1 MYEEKINAYFDAPER
16 RAELVEAISRLVRIR
31 SVREEPLPGMPFGPG
46 PAAAL
51 AEGLKLAEE
60 LGFATRNYDN
70 YVGTA
75 DLNDKETALHILCH
89 LDVVGEGTGWTV
101 TEPYAPKEV
110 DGMLYGRGTDD
121 DKGPVAAVLLAMKA
135 VKELGVPLRR
145 NARLLM
151 GTDEESGSSD
161 IAYYYAREPYAPY
174 AFSPDAEFPLIN
186 IEKGSYKPV
195 FTKSWPAETATPRVT
210 EFRGGF
216 RINVLPPEAECLV
229 AGLSAG
235 AARPYCDRA
244 AAETGVRYEL
254 REEGDSL
261 HILCRGK
268 GAHASLPEEGV
279 NAITGLLHLLCS
291 LPLAKVGST
300 AALHALNALFPH
312 GDCAGKALG
321 IAQSDELSGAL
332 TLAFSLLT
340 VNGTGLEG
348 QFDSR
353 VPICASDENCRAAAE
368 ASFSKFGFSVSG
380 EMDAPHHTPAD
391 SPLVK
396 ALLKC
401 YEQYTDYKGSAWP
414 LAEAPTSTI
423 FPAAWLSAAV
433 CPALTATCT
442 APTSTPALP
451 TSSPPPRSSPRPSS
465 TCAAESAFSP
475 P

>member
-1 MYEEKINAYFDAPER
+1 MYEEKINAYDAPER

-216 RINVLPPEAECLV
+216 RINVLRRRPSAWWPACPPTPPVPIATGPPPRPAC
-229 AGLSAG
+229 ATSC
-235 AARPYCDRA
+235 ARRGTACTSSA
-244 AAETGVRYEL
+244 AA
-254 REEGDSL
+254 
-261 HILCRGK
+261 K
-268 GAHASLPEEGV
+268 AHASLPEEGV

-291 LPLAKVGST
+291 SPGQGGLHRLPPRAQRPL
-300 AALHALNALFPH
+300 PH
-312 GDCAGKALG
+312 GDCAGKAW
-321 IAQSDELSGAL
+321 
-332 TLAFSLLT
+332 
-340 VNGTGLEG
+340 
-348 QFDSR
+348 
-353 VPICASDENCRAAAE
+353 AS
-368 ASFSKFGFSVSG
+368 
-380 EMDAPHHTPAD
+380 P
-391 SPLVK
+391 SPM
-396 ALLKC
+396 
-401 YEQYTDYKGSAWP
+401 S
-414 LAEAPTSTI
+414 
-423 FPAAWLSAAV
+423 
-433 CPALTATCT
+433 CPG
-442 APTSTPALP
+442 
-451 TSSPPPRSSPRPSS
+451 R
-465 TCAAESAFSP
+465 
-475 P
+475 

>member
-1 MYEEKINAYFDAPER
+1 M
-16 RAELVEAISRLVRIR
+16 
-31 SVREEPLPGMPFGPG
+31 
-46 PAAAL
+46 
-51 AEGLKLAEE
+51 
-60 LGFATRNYDN
+60 
-70 YVGTA
+70 
-75 DLNDKETALHILCH
+75 
-89 LDVVGEGTGWTV
+89 
-101 TEPYAPKEV
+101 
-110 DGMLYGRGTDD
+110 
-121 DKGPVAAVLLAMKA
+121 
-135 VKELGVPLRR
+135 
-145 NARLLM
+145 
-151 GTDEESGSSD
+151 
-161 IAYYYAREPYAPY
+161 
-174 AFSPDAEFPLIN
+174 
-186 IEKGSYKPV
+186 
-195 FTKSWPAETATPRVT
+195 
-210 EFRGGF
+210 
-216 RINVLPPEAECLV
+216 
-229 AGLSAG
+229 AGLSAD

-300 AALHALNALFPH
+300 AALRALSALFPH

-340 VNGTGLEG
+340 VTGTGLEG

-353 VPICASDENCRAAAE
+353 VPICANDENCRTAAE

-414 LAEAPTSTI
+414 SAEAPTSTI

-451 TSSPPPRSSPRPSS
+451 TSSPPPRSLPRPSS

-475 P
+475 LEQSPWALLRQFRRRPFPIRSAPRRVLYKIKRTGTQKEKRKRGTPMRKIWKRVTADRSVPHLRPIPFRLRRRSQRRRCHHVCSGYSGRELQRRL